1 MPPPRTAKRTAE
13 DAEFEALSAMVEEEK
28 KLTLQMNDMDHDLEL
43 LELKKQAFMEKWEN
57 ETKALKA
64 KRDRLQ
70 DERSNVRGNFMGK
83 RQRLSSAVDDD

>member
-1 MPPPRTAKRTAE
+1 
-13 DAEFEALSAMVEEEK
+13 
-28 KLTLQMNDMDHDLEL
+28 
-43 LELKKQAFMEKWEN
+43 MEKWEN